1 MTYVTETLEESRTRS
16 LEGKPNMGG
25 LKPLTR
31 CRVALRRAVEEA
43 TWLGDDERAEA
54 YELELSI
61 VERKIE
67 MGGTYEPE
75 W

>member
-1 MTYVTETLEESRTRS
+1 MAYVAETLGESRTRS
-16 LEGKPNMGG
+16 LDGKPNMGG
-25 LKPLTR
+25 LKPLTN

-61 VERKIE
+61 VARKIAKGDVWE
-67 MGGTYEPE
+67 VE

>member
-1 MTYVTETLEESRTRS
+1 MTYIAETLEESRTRS
-16 LEGKPNMGG
+16 LDGKPNMGG

-54 YELELSI
+54 YQSELDTIES
-61 VERKIE
+61 KIAKGE
-67 MGGTYEPE
+67 TYEPE